1 MKQLLIF
8 IYFTLFSTFSYA
20 NAQINDAKSCFRGAA
35 ESHEKW
41 ASFLYAKNKKF
52 NKAGSI
58 THFPASKF
66 NQRKDT
72 LDCIDFTYH
81 VDGFTV
87 EGYYLKPKQHINEK
101 LPLVIFNRGGNA
113 EYGYVGFEKKMDF
126 IADIASGGYAVIGSQ
141 YRGSSSGFIANNG
154 KDEFGGSDV
163 NDVTA
168 LVDLAATMPD
178 VDTSNIAL
186 VGWSRGVME
195 SYLAATKLKNIKAI
209 VSIAGNADAAKA
221 LELRPEME
229 KVYHARI
236 PNFAANRANELNKRS
251 VIKWLD
257 KLPANSPILLIH
269 GSDDQ
274 KVSVE
279 QSKLLA
285 TALSE
290 QAYPHKLI
298 IYAGDDHGLRKNR
311 ADLIQQTL
319 DWLDNYLKPSIQ

>member
-1 MKQLLIF
+1 MEFVMKQLLIF
-8 IYFTLFSTFSYA
+8 VYFTLISTFSYA
-20 NAQINDAKSCFRGAA
+20 NAQINDAESCFRGPF

-41 ASFLYAKNKKF
+41 LSILSAKKKNF
-52 NKAGSI
+52 NKAGFL

-72 LDCIDFTYH
+72 LDCIDFTYQ

-87 EGYYLKPKQHINEK
+87 EGYYLKPKQQDNKK

-113 EYGYVGFEKKMDF
+113 DYGYVVFGTKMDF
-126 IADIASGGYAVIGSQ
+126 IADIATGGYVVIGSQ
-141 YRGSSSGFIANNG
+141 YRGSSSRFIANNG

-168 LVDLAATMPD
+168 LVALAATMPD
-178 VDTSNIAL
+178 VDTSKIAL

-195 SYLAATKLKNIKAI
+195 SYLAATKLKNVKAI

-221 LELRPEME
+221 LKWRPDME
-229 KVYHARI
+229 KIYQARV
-236 PNFAANRANELNKRS
+236 PNFLTDRANELAKRS
-251 VIKWLD
+251 VIKWID
-257 KLPANSPILLIH
+257 KLPPNSPILLIH
-269 GSDDQ
+269 GTDDIR
-274 KVSVE
+274 VNVE

-285 TALSE
+285 AELTE
-290 QAYPHKLI
+290 QAYPHKLV
-298 IYAGDDHGLRKNR
+298 IYDGDDHGLRKNR

-319 DWLDNYLKPSIQ
+319 NWLDSYL

>member
-8 IYFTLFSTFSYA
+8 VYFTLISTFSYA
-20 NAQINDAKSCFRGAA
+20 NAQINDAESCFRGPF

-41 ASFLYAKNKKF
+41 LSILSAKKKNF
-52 NKAGSI
+52 NKAGFL

-72 LDCIDFTYH
+72 LDCIDFTYQ

-87 EGYYLKPKQHINEK
+87 EGYLLKPKQQDNKK

-113 EYGYVGFEKKMDF
+113 EYGYVVFGTKMDF
-126 IADIASGGYAVIGSQ
+126 IADITTGGYAVIGSQ
-141 YRGSSSGFIANNG
+141 YRGSSRFIVNNG

-178 VDTSNIAL
+178 IDTSKIAL

-195 SYLAATKLKNIKAI
+195 SYLAATKLNNVKAI

-221 LELRPEME
+221 LEWRPDME
-229 KVYHARI
+229 KIYHARI

-269 GSDDQ
+269 GTDDIR
-274 KVSVE
+274 VSVE

-290 QAYPHKLI
+290 QAYPHKLV

-319 DWLDNYLKPSIQ
+319 TWLDTYLKQSMQ